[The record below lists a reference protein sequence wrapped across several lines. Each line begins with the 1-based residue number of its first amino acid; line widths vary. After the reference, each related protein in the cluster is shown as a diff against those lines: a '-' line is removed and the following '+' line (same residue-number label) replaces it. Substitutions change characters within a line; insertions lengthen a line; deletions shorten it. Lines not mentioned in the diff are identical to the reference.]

1 MSTGTC
7 YELWQEGCNGGCYVK
22 GKLYFAQQLVF
33 TQFLGHQLLYPAES
47 YICLNVKRTWTRS
60 GGCDCGQGS

>member
-7 YELWQEGCNGGCYVK
+7 YELWEEGCNGGCYVK

-33 TQFLGHQLLYPAES
+33 LGHQLLYPAES
-47 YICLNVKRTWTRS
+47 YV
-60 GGCDCGQGS
+60 

>member
-7 YELWQEGCNGGCYVK
+7 YELWEEGCNGGCYVK

-33 TQFLGHQLLYPAES
+33 TQFLGHQLLYPAEN
-47 YICLNVKRTWTRS
+47 YV
-60 GGCDCGQGS
+60 